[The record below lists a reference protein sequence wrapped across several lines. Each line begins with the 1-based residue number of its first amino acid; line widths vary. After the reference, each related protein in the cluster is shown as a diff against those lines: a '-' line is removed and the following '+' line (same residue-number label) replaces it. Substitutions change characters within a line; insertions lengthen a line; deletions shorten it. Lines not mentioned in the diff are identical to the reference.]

1 MTLASGLKGLAYNVR
16 GIAGALGVRPHTVS
30 ILKRSWSGSQPGDGT
45 QTDVEMTIHE
55 GGNFPPKVRWLTEEQ
70 LAVGNLGAG
79 SVAIGPITPSFRGG
93 GTDLSFL
100 DGSLLEAK
108 EARYLRITGPMHP
121 QGAVYRIVKLTAD
134 HALHYTITAS
144 PVSNQ

>member
-1 MTLASGLKGLAYNVR
+1 MTLASGLKGLAYSVR
-16 GIAGALGVRPHTVS
+16 GIAGALGVRPHAVS

-45 QTDVEMTIHE
+45 QTDVERMIHE
-55 GGNFPPKVRWLTEEQ
+55 GGGQPPKVRWLTEEQ
-70 LAVGNLGAG
+70 LTVGNLEAG
-79 SVAIGPITPSFRGG
+79 TVEIGPITPSFRGG

-100 DGSLLEAK
+100 DGSQLEAK

-121 QGAVYRIVKLTAD
+121 KGAIYKVIKLTAD

>member
-1 MTLASGLKGLAYNVR
+1 MTLASGLKQLTYSVR
-16 GIAGALGVRPHTVS
+16 GIAGKLGVRPHTVS

-45 QTDVEMTIHE
+45 QTDVELRIHE
-55 GGNFPPKVRWLTEEQ
+55 AGGQPPKVRWLTEEQ
-70 LAVGNLGAG
+70 LAVGSLEAG
-79 SVAIGPITPSFRGG
+79 TVQIGPITPKFQGG

-108 EARYLRITGPMHP
+108 EARLLRITGPMHP
-121 QGAVYRIVKLTAD
+121 RGAIYKVTKLTAD

-144 PVSNQ
+144 PVSDQ